1 MKQNDFRRKL
11 TMCLASVMALNL
23 GMSVSVRADEGL
35 ENEIKK
41 NDITRDISIYP
52 TPKEMSLGD
61 SEFVLENSVNIVGG
75 DLADTYA
82 FELLKNILTEFGIK
96 INESE
101 GQGATTIY
109 IGEVDDNI
117 EEMEN
122 VLEEMNV
129 DTSSISKNDGYVLVA
144 DENTEGNRIVIRGN
158 DETGTFYGVKS
169 LKQLIEKEDNKV
181 TLNEVLVKDEPTF
194 KMRAVVEGFYGTPWT
209 QEERLDQ
216 IKMYGEYK
224 MNAYIYAPKSDPYH
238 REKWR
243 EPYPSSELDR
253 MKELIET
260 ANENK
265 VDFVFAISPGLDIKF
280 EGEEGESDFKALIN
294 KAETLYDMGVRSFAI
309 LWDDIENHN
318 GVQQA
323 EVLNR
328 FNEEFIKSKEGVKPL
343 ITVPV
348 EYWGSSM
355 FNGEEVKTYT
365 KEFAET
371 LDKDIEVMWT
381 GNDVIPPN
389 GVSLEDAKKVSNV
402 YDRKMMLWW
411 NYPVND
417 YKEDKMALGPIYDL
431 DKQLDEEVS
440 GFIVNPMRFSEAS
453 KISTLTGADYGW
465 NTVAYEAEESWD
477 KAIEIIAGEMKEE
490 FKIFANHSTRLD
502 TGRPD
507 SPELQNTIDNLWEK
521 WEAGSDIS
529 KELNNL
535 EDEFSKMVQVPNKL
549 RANFK
554 NKALLNQLDSHL
566 SKFEIYGK
574 AGLKS
579 IEILEDILNGDMSEF
594 WNDNYDGIKLLR
606 NLDGIKATIAN
617 NVVDPFVRKV
627 YEVGNEYFNKET
639 TVLENRE
646 YSYTSIGNIVDHK
659 YSEWFISEE
668 THVPNYMFDNKDN
681 TGFWSAAPVKKDEF
695 IGFDLGQVE
704 EIKDIYLLMGRN
716 NDDIDVITDGVIEY
730 SVDGESWTELEVNKG
745 DKELLV
751 ETGIK
756 ARFIRYRVLSDSEN
770 RLYVRDFKVNTGKSK
785 EKLIGNIEVED
796 SKINK
801 TSEGENQSIS
811 ISNVNKVS
819 FEEGD
824 SIGIAINDVKNV
836 IGFEVLGDIKSDKFV
851 LESSFDNIEWEEVS
865 EGVSFKN
872 EVPVVGKFFRIKAK
886 EKTEAN
892 IDEIKV
898 LLEGY
903 SKGIVTTN
911 RRISSN
917 LNIHPDFVVDNDY
930 GTSFVCSDTI
940 KKDDFVQLDLGTEK
954 RIRDISLVQGPGG
967 DYIDGDIEYSLDGE
981 NWTKVGIVEG
991 TDTLIKDLDVKA
1003 KYVRVLSSGY
1013 KDRWSRVR
1021 EFTVNTTVEEFETK
1035 ATSEGTYTDRSE
1047 NIRDNNLNTA
1057 YIPEGEIKSGD
1068 YLLRR
1073 IFDERL
1079 VSKITVAQSTD
1090 NLSGAKV
1097 IGKTVNGETLD
1108 LGVLDKG
1115 LNELVLKNPRQL
1127 VSVKLLW
1134 EKVAGK
1140 VEVFEVKPTFV
1151 SLESIIEDIKKE
1163 IQRGKNALIE
1173 NKDKENEERTQ
1184 LEEALKNIE
1193 ELLNNNVS
1201 EDEIVRAYEDL
1212 TNKINK
1218 FIDSESDKEE
1228 DNDNSNKPDDGEND
1242 SEDDE
1247 DKEDNE
1253 DSDDEN
1259 EDEDTGD
1266 NEDKGDNENGEDSDG
1281 DENLPNTGLPF
1292 GTGELMLAGAALAT
1306 LGGLTIKKKK

>member
-1 MKQNDFRRKL
+1 
-11 TMCLASVMALNL
+11 
-23 GMSVSVRADEGL
+23 
-35 ENEIKK
+35 
-41 NDITRDISIYP
+41 
-52 TPKEMSLGD
+52 
-61 SEFVLENSVNIVGG
+61 
-75 DLADTYA
+75 
-82 FELLKNILTEFGIK
+82 
-96 INESE
+96 
-101 GQGATTIY
+101 
-109 IGEVDDNI
+109 
-117 EEMEN
+117 
-122 VLEEMNV
+122 
-129 DTSSISKNDGYVLVA
+129 
-144 DENTEGNRIVIRGN
+144 
-158 DETGTFYGVKS
+158 
-169 LKQLIEKEDNKV
+169 
-181 TLNEVLVKDEPTF
+181 
-194 KMRAVVEGFYGTPWT
+194 
-209 QEERLDQ
+209 
-216 IKMYGEYK
+216 
-224 MNAYIYAPKSDPYH
+224 
-238 REKWR
+238 
-243 EPYPSSELDR
+243 
-253 MKELIET
+253 
-260 ANENK
+260 
-265 VDFVFAISPGLDIKF
+265 
-280 EGEEGESDFKALIN
+280 
-294 KAETLYDMGVRSFAI
+294 MGVRSFAI

-529 KELNNL
+529 KELNSL

-549 RANFK
+549 RANFE

-627 YEVGNEYFNKET
+627 HEVGNEYFNKET
-639 TVLENRE
+639 TVLQNKK
-646 YSYTSIGNIVDHK
+646 YSYTSIGNIADHK

-730 SVDGESWTELEVNKG
+730 SVDGENWTELEVNKG
-745 DKELLV
+745 ERELLV

-770 RLYVRDFKVNTGKSK
+770 RLYVRDFKINTGKSK
-785 EKLIGNIEVED
+785 EKLIGNIEIKD

-801 TSEGENQSIS
+801 NSEGENQSIS
-811 ISNVNKVS
+811 MSNINKVS

-865 EGVSFKN
+865 KGISFKS

-991 TDTLIKDLDVKA
+991 TDTLIKDLDIKA

-1073 IFDERL
+1073 VFDERL
-1079 VSKITVAQSTD
+1079 ISKITVAQSTD

-1097 IGKTVNGETLD
+1097 IGKTVNGETLE

-1115 LNELVLKNPRQL
+1115 LNEFVLKNPRQL

-1134 EKVAGK
+1134 EKNVGK
-1140 VEVFEVKPTFV
+1140 VEIFEVKPTFV
-1151 SLESIIEDIKKE
+1151 SLESMIEDIKKE
-1163 IQRGKNALIE
+1163 IQRGENALVE

-1193 ELLNNNVS
+1193 ELLSNEAS
-1201 EDEIVRAYEDL
+1201 EDEIIRAYEDL
-1212 TNKINK
+1212 TNKINS
-1218 FIDSESDKEE
+1218 FIDSEADEEE
-1228 DNDNSNKPDDGEND
+1228 DNDNSNKPGNGEND

-1247 DKEDNE
+1247 DKE

-1266 NEDKGDNENGEDSDG
+1266 NEDSDDEDKGDNEDGEDSDG

-1306 LGGLTIKKKK
+1306 LGGLTVKKKK

>member
-101 GQGATTIY
+101 VQGATTIY
-109 IGEVDDNI
+109 IGESDDNI

-144 DENTEGNRIVIRGN
+144 DENTEGNRIIIRGN

-181 TLNEVLVKDEPTF
+181 TLNEVLIKDEPTF

-253 MKELIET
+253 MEELIET

-328 FNEEFIKSKEGVKPL
+328 FNEEFIKRKEGVKPL

-529 KELNNL
+529 KELNSL

-549 RANFK
+549 RANFE

-627 YEVGNEYFNKET
+627 HEVGNEYFNRET
-639 TVLENRE
+639 TVLENKE
-646 YSYTSIGNIVDHK
+646 YSYTSIGNIADHK

-756 ARFIRYRVLSDSEN
+756 ARFIRYRVPSDSEN

-785 EKLIGNIEVED
+785 EKLIGDIEVED

-865 EGVSFKN
+865 EGISFKN

-892 IDEIKV
+892 INEIKV

-981 NWTKVGIVEG
+981 NWTKVGTVEG
-991 TDTLIKDLDVKA
+991 TDTLIKDLDIKA

-1021 EFTVNTTVEEFETK
+1021 EFTVNTTVKEFETK
-1035 ATSEGTYTDRSE
+1035 ATSDGTYTDRSE

-1134 EKVAGK
+1134 EKDAGK

-1173 NKDKENEERTQ
+1173 NKDKENDERIQ

-1201 EDEIVRAYEDL
+1201 EDEIIRAYEDL

-1228 DNDNSNKPDDGEND
+1228 DNDDSNKPGDGEND
-1242 SEDDE
+1242 SEDDDKEDSDDKNEEE

-1253 DSDDEN
+1253 
-1259 EDEDTGD
+1259 ED
-1266 NEDKGDNENGEDSDG
+1266 

-1292 GTGELMLAGAALAT
+1292 GAGELMLVGATLAT

>member
-1 MKQNDFRRKL
+1 MIKRDFRRKL

-23 GMSVSVRADEGL
+23 GISVSVKADEGL
-35 ENEIKK
+35 KNEMKN
-41 NDITRDISIYP
+41 NDITKDISIYP
-52 TPKEMSLGD
+52 TPKDMTVGN
-61 SEFVLENSVNIVGG
+61 SEFILDDSVNIVGG
-75 DLADTYA
+75 NLADTYA
-82 FELLKNILTEFGIK
+82 FELLKNMLTEFGIK

-101 GQGATTIY
+101 IEGATTIY
-109 IGEVDDNI
+109 IGESDDNI

-122 VLEEMNV
+122 TLEEMNV
-129 DTSSISKNDGYVLVA
+129 DTSSISKDDGYVLVT
-144 DENTEGNRIVIRGN
+144 DENTEGNKIVIRGN
-158 DETGTFYGVKS
+158 NETGTFYGVKS
-169 LKQLIEKEDNKV
+169 LKQLIKKEDNKV
-181 TLNEVLVKDEPTF
+181 ILDEVVIKDEPSF
-194 KMRAVVEGFYGTPWT
+194 KMRAVVEGFYGTPWS

-243 EPYPSSELDR
+243 EPYPASELDR
-253 MKELIET
+253 MKELIKT

-280 EGEEGESDFKALIN
+280 EGEEGEADFKALIN

-309 LWDDIENHN
+309 LWDDIENRS

-328 FNEEFIKSKEGVKPL
+328 FNKEFIKNKEGVKPL

-402 YDRKMMLWW
+402 YNRKMMLWW

-431 DKQLDEEVS
+431 DRNLDEEVS
-440 GFIVNPMRFSEAS
+440 GFIVNPMRFSDAS
-453 KISTLTGADYGW
+453 KVSTLTGADYGW
-465 NTVAYEAEESWD
+465 NSVSYEAEKSWD

-507 SPELQNTIDNLWEK
+507 SPEIKNTIDSLWKK

-529 KELNNL
+529 LELSNL
-535 EDEFSKMVQVPNKL
+535 QNEFSKMVQVPNKL
-549 RANFK
+549 RSNLE

-566 SKFEIYGK
+566 SKFEIYGN

-579 IEILEDILNGDMSEF
+579 IEILQDIVNKDMSEF
-594 WNDNYDGIKLLR
+594 WSDSFEGIKLLR

-617 NVVDPFVRKV
+617 NVVDPFIRKV
-627 YEVGNEYFNKET
+627 HEVGNEYFNKET
-639 TVLENRE
+639 TVLEEKE
-646 YSYTSIGNIVDHK
+646 YSYTSIGNIADHK

-668 THVPNYMFDNKDN
+668 THVPNYMFDDKDN
-681 TGFWSAAPVKKDEF
+681 TGFWSAAPVQKDEF
-695 IGFDLGQVE
+695 IGFDLGEAE
-704 EIKDIYLLMGRN
+704 EIKDIYILMGRN
-716 NDDIDVITDGVIEY
+716 NSDTDVLTHGVIEY
-730 SVDGESWTELEVNKG
+730 SLDGENWTELEVNNEER
-745 DKELLV
+745 ELLV

-756 ARFIRYRVLSDSEN
+756 ARFIRYRALSDSEN
-770 RLYVRDFKVNTGKSK
+770 KLYVRDFKVNTGKSK
-785 EKLIGNIEVED
+785 EKLIGSIEVKD
-796 SKINK
+796 SNINK
-801 TSEGENQSIS
+801 SSEGENEIIS
-811 ISNVNKVS
+811 ASNINKVS

-824 SIGIAINDVKNV
+824 SIGLAINDVKNV
-836 IGFEVLGDIKSDKFV
+836 IGFEVLGDVESNKFV
-851 LESSFDNIEWEEVS
+851 LESSFDNIEWEEVCN
-865 EGVSFKN
+865 GTSFKD
-872 EVPVVGKFFRIKAK
+872 ETPLVGKFFRIRAK

-892 IDEIKV
+892 INEIKIS
-898 LLEGY
+898 LEGY
-903 SKGIVTTN
+903 SKGIVSTN

-917 LNIHPDFVVDNDY
+917 ANIHPDFVADNDY

-940 KKDDFVQLDLGTEK
+940 KKGDFVQLDLGVEK
-954 RIRDISLVQGPGG
+954 KIRDISLVQGPGG
-967 DYIDGDIEYSLDGE
+967 DYMDGDIEYSLDGE
-981 NWTKVGIVEG
+981 NWTKLGAVEG

-1003 KYVRVLSSGY
+1003 RYVRVISTGY

-1021 EFTVNTTVEEFETK
+1021 EFTVNKTVKEFETK
-1035 ATSEGTYTDRSE
+1035 ATSEGTYIDRSE
-1047 NIRDNNLNTA
+1047 NIRDNNLNSA
-1057 YIPEGEIKSGD
+1057 YIPEGEVKSGD

-1073 IFDERL
+1073 IFNERL
-1079 VSKITVAQSTD
+1079 ISKVTVAQSTD

-1115 LNELVLKNPRQL
+1115 LNELFLKNPRQL
-1127 VSVKLLW
+1127 VSVKLVW
-1134 EKVAGK
+1134 EKDAGK
-1140 VEVFEVKPTFV
+1140 VEIFEVKPTFV
-1151 SLESIIEDIKKE
+1151 SLDSIIEDIKNE
-1163 IQRGKNALIE
+1163 IQRGKDVLVE

-1193 ELLNNNVS
+1193 NLLNNKAS
-1201 EDEIVRAYEDL
+1201 DDEIVRAYEDL
-1212 TNKINK
+1212 TTKINN
-1218 FIDSESDKEE
+1218 FIDSEPNKED
-1228 DNDNSNKPDDGEND
+1228 DNNTSKPEGGENG
-1242 SEDDE
+1242 SEGE
-1247 DKEDNE
+1247 GDKEDSGDKN
-1253 DSDDEN
+1253 EN
-1259 EDEDTGD
+1259 EDNKD
-1266 NEDKGDNENGEDSDG
+1266 ENG
-1281 DENLPNTGLPF
+1281 NLPNTGSPL
-1292 GTGELMLAGAALAT
+1292 GAGELMLVGAALAT
-1306 LGGLTIKKKK
+1306 LGGVTIKKRK